1 MGGDPKHSLTGMILQ
16 VAEMGWFGMEHDDHS
31 WGYFFDFDQLF
42 SMMFFEKNTGV
53 ALCFSGEMG
62 ANGNTALH

>member
-1 MGGDPKHSLTGMILQ
+1 
-16 VAEMGWFGMEHDDHS
+16 MEHDDHS
-31 WGYFFDFDQLF
+31 WGYFFDFDQFF